1 MRDVPSHC
9 EIDEHRHDGCDERE
23 CRGAV
28 ARATEK
34 TRAHT
39 CTGHLAGFGHQTPQ
53 DDTTVR
59 TQSDMSGEAIHRRAE
74 SQSTY
79 GRRAGGMQRRKT
91 RRKYA
96 STAVRATGAEAAC
109 AAPLHWQLSSNG
121 DDGQW
126 QQPLTRARATRE
138 LRGNADG
145 RATNKPSSPYHDT
158 SNAKALVGKP
168 METGLGPHRRSQEGV
183 IAKGF
188 S

>member
-1 MRDVPSHC
+1 MSEHVQEDAGAWVRGVPSHC

-138 LRGNADG
+138 WRSDAGQDAIIIQ
-145 RATNKPSSPYHDT
+145 RRRPSSFTSERVTPGSPPYGDACRDT
-158 SNAKALVGKP
+158 
-168 METGLGPHRRSQEGV
+168 
-183 IAKGF
+183 
-188 S
+188 